1 MKCFVLIRKDILSY
15 VQVGVQGAH
24 ALAELVGQKDEI
36 PSVADW
42 LKNHKTLIFLAAT
55 EEDIKNAKAIALHQ
69 NIKWADFIE
78 PDMGDM
84 LTAVAFEPCDKMLGK
99 HMFGHLKLV

>member
-1 MKCFVLIRKDILSY
+1 MKCFVLIRKDSLSY

-24 ALAELVGQKDEI
+24 AVAELVGRKDEI
-36 PSVADW
+36 PAVDDW

-55 EEDIKNAKAIALHQ
+55 AEQIHDAQAMALTHKLKYA
-69 NIKWADFIE
+69 NFIE
-78 PDMGDM
+78 PDMGNM

-99 HMFGHLKLV
+99 HIFGHLKLV

>member
-24 ALAELVGQKDEI
+24 SLAELVGMKEEI

-55 EEDIKNAKAIALHQ
+55 EQQSIDAKEIAKHQ
-69 NIKWADFIE
+69 NLKWADFIE
-78 PDMGDM
+78 PDMGNM
-84 LTAVAFEPCDKMLGK
+84 LTAVAFEPCDKLLGK

>member
-24 ALAELVGQKDEI
+24 SVAELVGRKDEI
-36 PSVADW
+36 PAVADW

-55 EEDIKNAKAIALHQ
+55 EEQIKDAKYIALHHKVQ
-69 NIKWADFIE
+69 WADFIE
-78 PDMGDM
+78 PDMGNM
-84 LTAVAFEPCDKMLGK
+84 LTAVAFEPCDKLLGK
-99 HMFGHLKLV
+99 HLFGHLKLV